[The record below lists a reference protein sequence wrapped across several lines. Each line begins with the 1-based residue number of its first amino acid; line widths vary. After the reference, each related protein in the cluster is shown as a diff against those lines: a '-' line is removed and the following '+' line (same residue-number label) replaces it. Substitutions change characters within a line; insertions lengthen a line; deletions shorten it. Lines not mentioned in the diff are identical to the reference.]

1 MVSSEELQNVVATL
15 EEAERV
21 GSEALAA
28 ADASTDRCSKWVA
41 FELCSGVADPADV
54 VVCCYSVN
62 STQQDVSDAVQ
73 AGQTVVSAW
82 KELKGVEDRVQAV
95 GTGGVGVQYHSSVV
109 AVAQEATA
117 AAKEALAAGVSKCS
131 LEQARADAG
140 ALQSA
145 VNAAQV
151 KRCCNTEGS
160 LV

>member
-1 MVSSEELQNVVATL
+1 MF
-15 EEAERV
+15 R
-21 GSEALAA
+21 
-28 ADASTDRCSKWVA
+28 
-41 FELCSGVADPADV
+41 
-54 VVCCYSVN
+54 YSVN
-62 STQQDVSDAVQ
+62 SAQQDVSDAVQ

-82 KELKGVEDRVQAV
+82 KELKEAEDRVQAV

-109 AVAQEATA
+109 AVVQEATA

-151 KRCCNTEGS
+151 KEV
-160 LV
+160 L